1 MAKIRQLI
9 AGRFIKCASLL
20 VVGIML
26 LSGCIRSPE
35 WTLFYF
41 ADQTAEVS
49 QPAQHQYIK
58 GYYDTLEQCQAK
70 GAGLLRIQGISGND
84 KVDFVAFTT
93 PDKGSFAIVAG
104 IKLPM
109 CAINAIKAICLI

>member
-9 AGRFIKCASLL
+9 AGRFIKRASLL
-20 VVGIML
+20 VVGITL

-41 ADQTAEVS
+41 AEQTAEVS

-70 GAGLLRIQGISGND
+70 GAGLLRIQGISGNE
-84 KVDFVAFTT
+84 KVDFVCGQQCETHDDNSISCLQLISDQTF
-93 PDKGSFAIVAG
+93 
-104 IKLPM
+104 IKQL
-109 CAINAIKAICLI
+109 